1 MIGQH
6 PVTAITLARG
16 GSKRVPKKNMAFI
29 SGKPLIKYTIDQV
42 RGAQFV
48 DRHIVSSDDDEVL
61 QYCVLMG
68 VETHRRSDK
77 NSADTSTSADA
88 IAEVIR
94 DLGIDSHYIVE
105 VMCTNPLKSS
115 ADIDGAVAKL
125 NATQADSVVSVVR
138 VWDHHPSRLKYIE
151 DDRLMD
157 FFPEVPESR
166 RQDLTPPA
174 YVRNGSIYAF
184 TLASFVRTGR
194 RLGDDVRP
202 FVMDESRSINIDEL
216 IDLEVARIMIE
227 RGI

>member
-1 MIGQH
+1 
-6 PVTAITLARG
+6 
-16 GSKRVPKKNMAFI
+16 MAFI

-42 RGAQFV
+42 RGSQFV
-48 DRHIVSSDDDEVL
+48 DRHIVSSDDEEVL
-61 QYCVLMG
+61 QYCEMTG

-115 ADIDGAVAKL
+115 ADIDGAIAKL

>member
-42 RGAQFV
+42 RGSQFV
-48 DRHIVSSDDDEVL
+48 DRHIVSSDDEEVL
-61 QYCVLMG
+61 QYCEMTG

-115 ADIDGAVAKL
+115 ADIDGAIAKL

>member
-1 MIGQH
+1 
-6 PVTAITLARG
+6 
-16 GSKRVPKKNMAFI
+16 
-29 SGKPLIKYTIDQV
+29 
-42 RGAQFV
+42 
-48 DRHIVSSDDDEVL
+48 
-61 QYCVLMG
+61 MG

-115 ADIDGAVAKL
+115 ADIDGAIAKL

-174 YVRNGSIYAF
+174 
-184 TLASFVRTGR
+184 
-194 RLGDDVRP
+194 
-202 FVMDESRSINIDEL
+202 
-216 IDLEVARIMIE
+216 
-227 RGI
+227 

>member
-1 MIGQH
+1 
-6 PVTAITLARG
+6 
-16 GSKRVPKKNMAFI
+16 MAFI

>member
-1 MIGQH
+1 VIGQH
-6 PVTAITLARG
+6 LVTAITLARG

-42 RGAQFV
+42 RGSQFV
-48 DRHIVSSDDDEVL
+48 DRHIVSSDDEEVL
-61 QYCVLMG
+61 QYCEMTG

-115 ADIDGAVAKL
+115 ADIDGAIAKL